1 MSTDDAIDPRIAR
14 CRRLI
19 AERRAKV
26 DGLTPELKQV
36 VLDEIDT
43 CESLI
48 NLLQSLRKPENPGSM
63 HLRVRRPAPPAK
75 WRGCQRYRGGE
86 DRQTRPRHR
95 RAALAV
101 QGIERKLESLQ
112 VRTMSAMKDHR
123 YQIYHIKSTPAKF
136 IGTVTAPDGETALTK
151 AVWSG
156 NRS

>member
-48 NLLQSLRKPENPGSM
+48 NLLQSLRKPENPG
-63 HLRVRRPAPPAK
+63 
-75 WRGCQRYRGGE
+75 
-86 DRQTRPRHR
+86 
-95 RAALAV
+95 
-101 QGIERKLESLQ
+101 
-112 VRTMSAMKDHR
+112 
-123 YQIYHIKSTPAKF
+123 
-136 IGTVTAPDGETALTK
+136 
-151 AVWSG
+151 
-156 NRS
+156 